1 MENELQKII
10 HDKNSNEKLYYLYK
24 RTHMR
29 YNTNNSILTQIY
41 NTEYICNFIIQMR
54 NNEC

>member
-29 YNTNNSILTQIY
+29 YNTN
-41 NTEYICNFIIQMR
+41 IIPY
-54 NNEC
+54 